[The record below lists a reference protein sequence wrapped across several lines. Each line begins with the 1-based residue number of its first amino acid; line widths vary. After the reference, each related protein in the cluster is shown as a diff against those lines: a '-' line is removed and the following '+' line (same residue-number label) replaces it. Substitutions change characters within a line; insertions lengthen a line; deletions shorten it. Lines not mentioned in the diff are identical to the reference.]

1 MMKTRVRPINVFCTA
16 FLTLGLFCVFLPF
29 FLVIINSFK
38 TAAESAHGFFAL
50 PASLNLENYKTVIFD
65 ENFPLYFFNTVE
77 ILVLSMG
84 GILLILPLTS
94 WLVAKNMHRIYYKT
108 FYILLIIGILVPFQV
123 IMSPMTMW
131 MTKLGLMNK
140 LGLILLYITFSMT
153 QGVFLYTSYIRS
165 VIPKE
170 LEEAAMIDGSGVL
183 ATYWKIIFPLLMP
196 MTGTVI
202 IMNSLWIWND
212 FLMPLLI
219 LNLSDKN
226 WTLTLF
232 QYNFRTQYSTDYN
245 LVFVTV
251 LLSAIPIVVI
261 YAFFQKYIIA
271 GLTGGAIKS

>member
-1 MMKTRVRPINVFCTA
+1 MAN
-16 FLTLGLFCVFLPF
+16 
-29 FLVIINSFK
+29 
-38 TAAESAHGFFAL
+38 AAPS
-50 PASLNLENYKTVIFD
+50 S
-65 ENFPLYFFNTVE
+65 
-77 ILVLSMG
+77 
-84 GILLILPLTS
+84 
-94 WLVAKNMHRIYYKT
+94 
-108 FYILLIIGILVPFQV
+108 
-123 IMSPMTMW
+123 
-131 MTKLGLMNK
+131 
-140 LGLILLYITFSMT
+140 
-153 QGVFLYTSYIRS
+153 
-165 VIPKE
+165 
-170 LEEAAMIDGSGVL
+170 
-183 ATYWKIIFPLLMP
+183 
-196 MTGTVI
+196 TVI